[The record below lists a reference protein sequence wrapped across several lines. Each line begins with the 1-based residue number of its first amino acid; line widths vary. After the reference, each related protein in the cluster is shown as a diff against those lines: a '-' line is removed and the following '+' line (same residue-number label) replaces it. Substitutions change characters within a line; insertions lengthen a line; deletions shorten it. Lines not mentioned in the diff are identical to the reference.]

1 MFFQLRA
8 PQFIEPVL
16 HSAAMPL
23 PPARVDCKQIRW
35 DMGHWFASNLFG
47 NVEIL
52 WCFQNMN
59 WLKSGEPPPK
69 SCRISQ
75 TSSNNMKSSLH
86 DARSNVGKHSLT
98 HLPPI
103 KYCRAP
109 HRLLSAQS
117 FAEGNLDDSFQHIP
131 PSTLWPRLVLRPS
144 ATGFRDPPQGKV
156 MRHPVAAVLITE
168 GQLSSVH
175 PEARSYQ
182 PSAGPPWVFHIV
194 SKNIQV
200 SFLEKHMLNSML
212 MSTRV
217 PHCWMYKT
225 LLPIL
230 IWLFVW
236 GKLIA
241 VAVAFLNSHLNSKQ
255 SRLSRPPH
263 KSSIHHR

>member
-1 MFFQLRA
+1 MQD
-8 PQFIEPVL
+8 QMWEN
-16 HSAAMPL
+16 AAWLIYL
-23 PPARVDCKQIRW
+23 P
-35 DMGHWFASNLFG
+35 SNIA
-47 NVEIL
+47 VPPTV
-52 WCFQNMN
+52 C
-59 WLKSGEPPPK
+59 SPPK
-69 SCRISQ
+69 ALQRETWMI
-75 TSSNNMKSSLH
+75 
-86 DARSNVGKHSLT
+86 RSNM
-98 HLPPI
+98 
-103 KYCRAP
+103 
-109 HRLLSAQS
+109 
-117 FAEGNLDDSFQHIP
+117 FQHIP